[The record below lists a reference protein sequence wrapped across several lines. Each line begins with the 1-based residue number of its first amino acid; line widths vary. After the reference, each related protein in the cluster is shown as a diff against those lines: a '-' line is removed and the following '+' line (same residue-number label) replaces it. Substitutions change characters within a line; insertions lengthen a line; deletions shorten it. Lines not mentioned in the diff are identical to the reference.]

1 MKLTGP
7 ACTETLNEAEKAR
20 TRKRKPDKAGGV
32 RVERRVRPANPND
45 APRARTMLGFSPN
58 GCYADCVGT
67 EIHAAEPK
75 GKELKCIA
83 PTVEGVEEATAVRM
97 NCHEELMEL
106 EP

>member
-7 ACTETLNEAEKAR
+7 ACTETLDGAEKAR
-20 TRKRKPDKAGGV
+20 TRKRKPDNAGGV

-45 APRARTMLGFSPN
+45 AHRACAMLDFGPN
-58 GCYADCVGT
+58 GRYADCVGMG
-67 EIHAAEPK
+67 IHVAEPK

-83 PTVEGVEEATAVRM
+83 PTVEGVEEVPAVRM
-97 NCHEELMEL
+97 DCHEELLEL

>member
-1 MKLTGP
+1 
-7 ACTETLNEAEKAR
+7 
-20 TRKRKPDKAGGV
+20 
-32 RVERRVRPANPND
+32 
-45 APRARTMLGFSPN
+45 MLDFGPN
-58 GCYADCVGT
+58 GRYADCVGT
-67 EIHAAEPK
+67 GIHVAEPK